1 MAQAKLNSEF
11 IAMEAGD
18 ITVFNYDGDTY
29 EYLSSSVEYL
39 AVGLAFPLTHALMR
53 RNKEFCI
60 RRTADSSS
68 WEYVAIQGETV
79 YRTKTGEAV
88 PFLHLAIIRQTP
100 LRWYQ
105 PRRYWSGN
113 EWVTDTGACSNV
125 ATAEQLKSELL
136 ADAQSTISL
145 WQTELQLSIISEDDK
160 ASLARWLAY
169 IKQLQAVDT
178 STAPNLTLPTPP
190 EKS

>member
-1 MAQAKLNSEF
+1 MGICCHL
-11 IAMEAGD
+11 
-18 ITVFNYDGDTY
+18 
-29 EYLSSSVEYL
+29 
-39 AVGLAFPLTHALMR
+39 
-53 RNKEFCI
+53 
-60 RRTADSSS
+60 
-68 WEYVAIQGETV
+68 QGETV

-105 PRRYWSGN
+105 PRHTILSGN
-113 EWVTDTGACSNV
+113 EWVTDTEAQHAANV

-160 ASLARWLAY
+160 ASLVHWLAY